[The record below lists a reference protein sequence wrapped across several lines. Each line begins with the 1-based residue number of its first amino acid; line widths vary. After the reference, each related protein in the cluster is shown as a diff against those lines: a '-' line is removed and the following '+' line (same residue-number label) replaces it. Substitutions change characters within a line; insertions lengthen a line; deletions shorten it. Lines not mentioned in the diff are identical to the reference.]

1 IHEIQVEVQQCGAYN
16 LFLSIISN
24 DTEKPEQNGSVCLTA
39 VVQSG
44 TLISTVLFY
53 LPQNQPAILTREQKY
68 TVDRMVEA
76 HRQFREQDSSS
87 YRVSEW
93 QCALEG
99 AGLPDVLSPHLNRL
113 LQFART
119 VPGFDLL
126 DFSDQMALLSVSSLE
141 VMFLLSAQQFSNN
154 PASPT
159 PVLQLF
165 TTSSHGWL
173 RNLEPRENIQMRTS
187 VGSGSSEDLLGSV
200 LNFLHSMAVLRVT
213 EAEYTLLTATAL
225 LCSDRASLQAVSCVE
240 KMQALILDL
249 LSRVC
254 GAQAGA
260 AARGGPQRFGRL
272 LGRLTELRTLH
283 HNYLLLTGQQPAH

>member
-1 IHEIQVEVQQCGAYN
+1 
-16 LFLSIISN
+16 
-24 DTEKPEQNGSVCLTA
+24 
-39 VVQSG
+39 
-44 TLISTVLFY
+44 
-53 LPQNQPAILTREQKY
+53 
-68 TVDRMVEA
+68 MVEA

-165 TTSSHGWL
+165 TTSSHG
-173 RNLEPRENIQMRTS
+173 
-187 VGSGSSEDLLGSV
+187 
-200 LNFLHSMAVLRVT
+200 
-213 EAEYTLLTATAL
+213 
-225 LCSDRASLQAVSCVE
+225 
-240 KMQALILDL
+240 
-249 LSRVC
+249 
-254 GAQAGA
+254 
-260 AARGGPQRFGRL
+260 
-272 LGRLTELRTLH
+272 
-283 HNYLLLTGQQPAH
+283 